1 MEPHPDAHALL
12 PRAGDD
18 AVEVEAL
25 ADLDRHVRA
34 VVRAARPAVPPAVD
48 RVVGPAHLGGEVHEL
63 EREVGGEGVV
73 RIDPPVPARRAR
85 LDPAEVEGRIRRRV
99 EVQDEVVAV
108 EEVEVGVRA
117 DHHAP
122 RARRRRHA
130 DDGDVR
136 RAGVGVRQRGERRL
150 QRRRA
155 GLLAL
160 LRGAVVEAGPVRE
173 IRLAEGDALRAHV
186 DDGGHAD
193 ELLRLEVGKRAPAEV
208 LFLRVAPAAVGREP
222 AVHALR
228 ETPFGLLAAQLEAV
242 EAGLLGDDVAE
253 GDTLVVGAEDEREEA
268 PIGVFEVERQLV
280 RVVAHGLL
288 PVETRRPGFV
298 QRPAHRLLQA
308 EAAPGLLVDEIEP
321 QARGQD
327 EGSALARRRPRKAL
341 LHLHVHPQR
350 PVGRNKRLGRAERT
364 GTGRQGG
371 EQRLLHRLLLL
382 VLSCEVISKPH

>member
-1 MEPHPDAHALL
+1 M
-12 PRAGDD
+12 
-18 AVEVEAL
+18 
-25 ADLDRHVRA
+25 
-34 VVRAARPAVPPAVD
+34 
-48 RVVGPAHLGGEVHEL
+48 
-63 EREVGGEGVV
+63 
-73 RIDPPVPARRAR
+73 
-85 LDPAEVEGRIRRRV
+85 
-99 EVQDEVVAV
+99 
-108 EEVEVGVRA
+108 
-117 DHHAP
+117 
-122 RARRRRHA
+122 
-130 DDGDVR
+130 
-136 RAGVGVRQRGERRL
+136 RQRGERRL

-193 ELLRLEVGKRAPAEV
+193 EFLRLEVGKRAPAEV

-268 PIGVFEVERQLV
+268 PVGVFEVERQLV

-288 PVETRRPGFV
+288 PVEARRPGLV
-298 QRPAHRLLQA
+298 QRPARRLLQA
-308 EAAPGLLVDEIEP
+308 EAAPGLLVDDIES

-327 EGSALARRRPRKAL
+327 DGGALARRRPGKAL

-350 PVGRNKRLGRAERT
+350 PVGRNKRLDRAERT

-382 VLSCEVISKPH
+382 VLSCDTRRHTAIRHTPLQTASIP